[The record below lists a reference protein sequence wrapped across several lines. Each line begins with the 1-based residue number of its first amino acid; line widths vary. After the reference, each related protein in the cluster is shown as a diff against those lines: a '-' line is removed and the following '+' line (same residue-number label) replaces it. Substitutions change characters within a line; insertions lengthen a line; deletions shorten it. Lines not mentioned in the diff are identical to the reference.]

1 MARQR
6 SGSRRLGGRHRRS
19 IDEAIDPLDSLA
31 NLFEL
36 AMVLAVALLTM
47 IAVRF
52 NMADMFSNRDF
63 TMVKNPGKGDM
74 EIIEKKGSEIVR
86 YKASSTTG
94 EGSSGG
100 KRVGVAY
107 QLPSGEVIYVPDK

>member
-1 MARQR
+1 MRPR
-6 SGSRRLGGRHRRS
+6 GRRRRLHN
-19 IDEAIDPLDSLA
+19 EAADPLDSLA

-52 NMADMFSNRDF
+52 NMTEMFTDRDF

-86 YKASSTTG
+86 YKASDAASD
-94 EGSSGG
+94 GSAGG

-107 QLPSGEVIYVPDK
+107 QLPSGEVIYVPDR

>member
-1 MARQR
+1 MR
-6 SGSRRLGGRHRRS
+6 GRRRS
-19 IDEAIDPLDSLA
+19 RMPDETTDPLDSLA

-52 NMADMFSNRDF
+52 NMTEMFSNKDF
-63 TMVKNPGKGDM
+63 TMVKNPGKSDM
-74 EIIEKKGSEIVR
+74 EIITKKGQRIER
-86 YKASSTTG
+86 YKASDKN
-94 EGSSGG
+94 GSGKGAG

-107 QLPSGEVIYVPDK
+107 QLESGEIIYVPE